1 MRKAGFLYDFGE
13 DGGGF
18 FTRGMQDPSGFYI
31 DMGASE
37 LIIDGRIA
45 VRNGVSVDTIR
56 ERSVVLSDG
65 AELPADFIVYA
76 TGYRRLAQAG
86 AILSSEIIDK
96 LGPIGGIGSGVRSDH
111 GPWRDKER
119 MEADTAAGPLV
130 SQWQFWADA
139 ILLAHPGAA
148 DQGPPD
154 GLANASL
161 RAGLIRGAGGRKT
174 SRCVRAFRQR
184 DAVQITER
192 RMANFNYLD
201 RGSCHRSNPI
211 LFYNPFIV

>member
-1 MRKAGFLYDFGE
+1 M
-13 DGGGF
+13 GG
-18 FTRGMQDPSGFYI
+18 
-31 DMGASE
+31 
-37 LIIDGRIA
+37 
-45 VRNGVSVDTIR
+45 
-56 ERSVVLSDG
+56 
-65 AELPADFIVYA
+65 
-76 TGYRRLAQAG
+76 
-86 AILSSEIIDK
+86 
-96 LGPIGGIGSGVRSDH
+96 
-111 GPWRDKER
+111 RDKER

-192 RMANFNYLD
+192 RMANFN
-201 RGSCHRSNPI
+201 SI
-211 LFYNPFIV
+211 LFLSRTCFHATSPCRAAGVT